1 MSSISESKI
10 HLDVRERVQTLCR
23 DIATHDY
30 HYHVLDAPLI
40 SDAEYDHLLREL
52 RALEAEHPELVLPS
66 SPTQRV
72 APRPLAAFDTV
83 GHRVPM
89 LSLANAFSRAE
100 LESFDRRVRET
111 YDGQVQYVVELKIDG
126 LAVAVRFEHG
136 HFVQAATR
144 GDGETG
150 EDITANIRTIRSL
163 PLTLRLPL
171 TLEARGEAYMPR
183 VAFTKLNEERA
194 EQGLQ
199 VFANPRNAAAGSL
212 RQLDAREAGKRNL
225 DVVFYA
231 LSELE
236 AADTDPKSHEDA
248 LSLLARAGLKVSPL
262 RQTVDS
268 IDAAFNLC
276 LEYQAKRHTLPYDI
290 DGIVI
295 KVNNFDAQRQLGATA
310 KSPRWAIAYKFP
322 AEQVVTR
329 LLNIEITVGRT
340 ATLNPTA
347 VLEPV
352 AIAGTLVS
360 RASLHNAEFIAG
372 KDIRIGDLVYVAKA
386 GEIIPE
392 VLGPLVDRR
401 TGAEKAFVYPANCP
415 ECGTPAVQR
424 AGEVAWRCPNPAC
437 AALLRER
444 IIYFVSR
451 EAMDITGI
459 GEALVANLL
468 AHGLV
473 QDAGDLYFL
482 TREDLLKLPRL
493 QAKSAAKV
501 LAAIDK
507 SRGNSLERL
516 LTALGI
522 PLVGTKAALTLAQGF
537 GNLEQ
542 LGTARYEDL
551 VAIPD
556 IGDKMAASI
565 TEFFAL
571 PSTHT
576 LLDKLKRAEVNFTY
590 LVNLR
595 FTGSHTGTSLA
606 GLTFVITGTL
616 PGLSREEATGLIL
629 AHGGTVSGSV
639 SARTNYL
646 LAGEKAGEKL
656 TKAQALGVAVIS
668 LSELQALLKS

>member
-1 MSSISESKI
+1 M
-10 HLDVRERVQTLCR
+10 DVRERIQTLRR

-30 HYHVLDAPLI
+30 HYHVLDAPQI
-40 SDAEYDHLLREL
+40 SDAQYDSLLREL

-72 APRPLAAFDTV
+72 APRPLTTFDTV
-83 GHRVPM
+83 RHRVPM
-89 LSLANAFSRAE
+89 LSLANAFDRAE
-100 LESFDRRVRET
+100 LESFDRRAREI
-111 YDGQVQYVVELKIDG
+111 YAGQVQYVVELKIDG
-126 LAVAVRFEHG
+126 LAVAVRYEHG
-136 HFVQAATR
+136 HLVQAATR

-150 EDITANIRTIRSL
+150 EDITANIRTIQSL

-171 TLEARGEAYMPR
+171 TLEARGEAYLSR
-183 VAFTKLNEERA
+183 AAFAKLNEERA

-199 VFANPRNAAAGSL
+199 VFASPRNAAAGSL
-212 RQLDAREAGKRNL
+212 RQLDAREAAKRNL

-231 LSELE
+231 LAELGE
-236 AADTDPKSHEDA
+236 VDAPPDSHKEA
-248 LSLLARAGLKVSPL
+248 LSLLAQAGLKVSPL

-268 IDAAFNLC
+268 IDEAFNLC
-276 LEYQAKRHTLPYDI
+276 LEYQARRHSLPYDI

-295 KVNNFDAQRQLGATA
+295 KVNTFDAQRQLGATA
-310 KSPRWAIAYKFP
+310 KSPRWAIAYKFS

-329 LLNIEITVGRT
+329 LLDIEITVGRT

-372 KDIRIGDLVYVAKA
+372 KDIRIGDFVYVAKA

-401 TGAEKAFVYPANCP
+401 TGAEKPFVYPANCP
-415 ECGTPAVQR
+415 ECGTSAVQR

-444 IIYFVSR
+444 IIHFVSR
-451 EAMDITGI
+451 DAMDITGV

-473 QDAGDLYFL
+473 RDAGDLYFL
-482 TREDLLKLPRL
+482 TSDSLLKLPRL
-493 QAKSAAKV
+493 QARSAAKV
-501 LAAIDK
+501 IVAIDK

-522 PLVGTKAALTLAQGF
+522 PLVGTRAALTLAQGF

-542 LGTARYEDL
+542 LVTARYEDL

-590 LVNLR
+590 LAKLRFAGKLR
-595 FTGSHTGTSLA
+595 FTGSRTGANLA

-616 PGLSREEATGLIL
+616 PGLSREEATALIT
-629 AHGGTVSGSV
+629 AHGGTVSSSV

-656 TKAQALGVAVIS
+656 TKALTLGVPVIG